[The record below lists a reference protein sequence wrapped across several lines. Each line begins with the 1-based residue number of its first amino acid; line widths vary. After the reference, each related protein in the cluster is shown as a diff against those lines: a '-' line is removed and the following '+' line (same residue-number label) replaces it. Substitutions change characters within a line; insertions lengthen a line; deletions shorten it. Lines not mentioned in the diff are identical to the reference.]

1 MDVKARVTWRYSWLG
16 SGLGLEWESVVFRI
30 RFRYWD
36 RDQGCN
42 SISGAGL
49 DSGLNG

>member
-1 MDVKARVTWRYSWLG
+1 MKLRL
-16 SGLGLEWESVVFRI
+16 GLGKDCHWG
-30 RFRYWD
+30 

-49 DSGLNG
+49 DSGIGWVVC